1 MDGALTLRP
10 ATGPLTA
17 TRLVGM
23 PARTRREDLV
33 ALLQDYA
40 GESELLGQEFAGR
53 HGLHPRTSTRCSR

>member
-1 MDGALTLRP
+1 
-10 ATGPLTA
+10 
-17 TRLVGM
+17 M